1 MLTRRVTCW
10 ARLRLIVFFWG
21 KQGQQIKKLWIQKKM
36 LKICAIF
43 ISCKIHWPPACC
55 SLYAHP
61 GFSHQLPANE
71 LPVTGGQLK
80 QHLKVRSYWKTSH
93 WTGPICFH
101 QCWRLYVCNLF
112 DSVQQQECS
121 LLSGKNIEIFQQKQ
135 NNYTMMGPVNRSNWN
150 RVFKENGLWGGF
162 KGIVVDFSFE
172 GFVVDFEEI
181 VQYYYCGT
189 LSVGGLLRSLLGKT
203 ICTWALSNPSSSSF
217 YR

>member
-1 MLTRRVTCW
+1 MQYSSAAGFTDLQPAALFMLILAFLTEAPIACQW
-10 ARLRLIVFFWG
+10 A
-21 KQGQQIKKLWIQKKM
+21 
-36 LKICAIF
+36 
-43 ISCKIHWPPACC
+43 P
-55 SLYAHP
+55 
-61 GFSHQLPANE
+61 
-71 LPVTGGQLK
+71 
-80 QHLKVRSYWKTSH
+80 SH
-93 WTGPICFH
+93 WGAAQAAPESQELLCFH
-101 QCWRLYVCNLF
+101 QCWRLYVCNLV

-203 ICTWALSNPSSSSF
+203 ICTWATPVPLPFTDKFVNFDRIFTKCRFCLFLFP
-217 YR
+217 RI